1 MTIEAALLISG
12 ISVTFGIYQG
22 VSNLKRNE
30 RTEAKSDASEL
41 TTVIVKLE
49 NIGDGIKEIKSE
61 LGNIKQDINDITVR
75 LVKVEESSKS
85 AHKRLDTCEKY
96 CKRMGEGH
104 E

>member
-1 MTIEAALLISG
+1 MTIEAALLVSG

-30 RTEAKSDASEL
+30 RTEAKNDASEL

>member
-30 RTEAKSDASEL
+30 RTEAKNDASEL

-75 LVKVEESSKS
+75 LVKVEESSK
-85 AHKRLDTCEKY
+85 
-96 CKRMGEGH
+96 
-104 E
+104 

>member
-30 RTEAKSDASEL
+30 RTEAKNDASEL

-85 AHKRLDTCEKY
+85 AHKRLDTCEKN

>member
-30 RTEAKSDASEL
+30 RTEAKNDASEL

-85 AHKRLDTCEKY
+85 AHKRMDTCEKY

>member
-30 RTEAKSDASEL
+30 RTEAKNDASEL

-96 CKRMGEGH
+96 CKRMGEDH

>member
-30 RTEAKSDASEL
+30 RTEAKNDASEL

-96 CKRMGEGH
+96 CKRMSEGH

>member
-22 VSNLKRNE
+22 VSNLKRSE
-30 RTEAKSDASEL
+30 RTEAKNDASEL

-96 CKRMGEGH
+96 CKRMGESY

>member
-30 RTEAKSDASEL
+30 RTEAKNDASEL

-96 CKRMGEGH
+96 CKRMGEGN

>member
-30 RTEAKSDASEL
+30 RTEAKNDASEL

>member
-30 RTEAKSDASEL
+30 RTEAKNDASEL

-96 CKRMGEGH
+96 CKRMGESH

>member
-1 MTIEAALLISG
+1 MTIEAALLISA

-22 VSNLKRNE
+22 ASNLKRNE
-30 RTEAKSDASEL
+30 RTEAKNDASEL

-96 CKRMGEGH
+96 CKRMGEDH

>member
-30 RTEAKSDASEL
+30 RTEAKNDASEL

-75 LVKVEESSKS
+75 LVKVEESNKS

-96 CKRMGEGH
+96 CKRMDEDH

>member
-30 RTEAKSDASEL
+30 RTEAKNDASEL

-49 NIGDGIKEIKSE
+49 NIGEGIKEIKSE

>member
-30 RTEAKSDASEL
+30 RTEAKNDASEL

-75 LVKVEESSKS
+75 LAKVEESSKS
-85 AHKRLDTCEKY
+85 AHKRLDTCEK
-96 CKRMGEGH
+96 
-104 E
+104 

>member
-30 RTEAKSDASEL
+30 RTEAKNDASEL

-75 LVKVEESSKS
+75 LIKVEESSKS

>member
-30 RTEAKSDASEL
+30 RTEAKNDASEL

-61 LGNIKQDINDITVR
+61 LGNIKKDISDITVR

>member
-30 RTEAKSDASEL
+30 RTEAKNDASEL

-85 AHKRLDTCEKY
+85 AHKRLDTGEKY
-96 CKRMGEGH
+96 CKRMGEDH

>member
-30 RTEAKSDASEL
+30 RTEAKNDASEL

-75 LVKVEESSKS
+75 LIKVEESSKS

-96 CKRMGEGH
+96 CKRMGESY

>member
-30 RTEAKSDASEL
+30 RTEAKNDASEL

-96 CKRMGEGH
+96 CKRMGEGY